1 MKFRKIQR
9 LAERMGADIAF
20 EAEAGVGVRTRAG
33 RTWAARGHTPTVDV
47 ADRRGGYKL
56 LSTVT
61 ARGELQSAA
70 VEKSVDGPQFIAFL
84 ERLIRDPRAR

>member
-1 MKFRKIQR
+1 MFGHLFGTGFRTSQQEIPCFSR
-9 LAERMGADIAF
+9 INRGFSADRRG
-20 EAEAGVGVRTRAG
+20 EGTGVRR
-33 RTWAARGHTPTVDV
+33 V